1 MGSKSEQDLVLNVV
15 AGVILLILLLAAIQS
30 GAIPWAILFGTLAFV
45 AALWLF
51 RQWQHA
57 LWTGGS
63 VAGAITVIGILNVLV
78 PGWHQ
83 NLFEAA
89 RTTLQG

>member
-1 MGSKSEQDLVLNVV
+1 MSSKREQELAPILV
-15 AGVILLILLLAAIQS
+15 GVILLILLLAAIQS
-30 GAIPWAILFGTLAFV
+30 GAIPWAILFGTLAFA

-51 RQWQHA
+51 RQWQPA

-83 NLFEAA
+83 NLIEAA
-89 RTTLQG
+89 RTALQ

>member
-1 MGSKSEQDLVLNVV
+1 MSSNREQELAV
-15 AGVILLILLLAAIQS
+15 AGVFLLILLLAAIQS
-30 GAIPWAILFGTLAFV
+30 GVIPWAILFGTLAFV

-51 RQWQHA
+51 RQWQPA

-63 VAGAITVIGILNVLV
+63 VAGAITAIGILNVLA

-83 NLFEAA
+83 NLIEAV
-89 RTTLQG
+89 RTALQG

>member
-1 MGSKSEQDLVLNVV
+1 MSSKREQELAPIL
-15 AGVILLILLLAAIQS
+15 AGAILLILLLAAIQS
-30 GAIPWAILFGTLAFV
+30 GAIPWAILFGTLAFA

-51 RQWQHA
+51 RQWQPA

-63 VAGAITVIGILNVLV
+63 VAGMITVIGILNVLV

-83 NLFEAA
+83 NLIEVMQ
-89 RTTLQG
+89 TTLLG

>member
-1 MGSKSEQDLVLNVV
+1 MSSKREQELALIVV
-15 AGVILLILLLAAIQS
+15 GVILLILLLAAIQS
-30 GAIPWAILFGTLAFV
+30 GAIPWAILFGTLSFV

-51 RQWQHA
+51 RHWQPA

-63 VAGAITVIGILNVLV
+63 VAGVITMIGILNVLV

-83 NLFEAA
+83 NLIEAT
-89 RTTLQG
+89 RTALQG